1 MSAPSLLLAWNAIA
15 AVLALAILRLRA
27 RWQWWAPAACLPVI
41 LGVLFL
47 PLDSAWEVLGQG
59 VKLQSDWVILGRA
72 MILDGANRPGLA
84 CLYLGAGVIFLLSGG
99 GSSSR
104 AHAVSAWA
112 MLALLSSALMIRP
125 FLLAAV
131 LLELAALAGA
141 VMMSEEGSPL
151 QEPSMRLVTVITPA
165 MLVILLAG
173 WFVET
178 AGVTSATAELASSA
192 ATLLLFGF
200 AILIA
205 IPPFHLWLP
214 PAVDASGG
222 ARPVF
227 VLVAVQTTGI
237 ILALRFLDSYD
248 WLRNSEEV
256 FRAIRLA
263 GLLAMGVGAAVALAE
278 TDNRKS
284 TVYSILADSGA
295 LLLALGLP
303 GGRGVAIAVALM
315 ALRLLGVGLAIAGWG
330 WEGEGPGRA
339 SVWQARANLYGRFAL
354 AGFPLTPAFAP
365 RLMLLLV
372 LSSSDGL
379 GFSLLLLSS
388 LAITVAALRSA
399 RRVAPTSPGEAPSP
413 AGSVYVAA
421 LALGVMMSSFP
432 TPWIEFLGSITAGL
446 VNLVP

>member
-1 MSAPSLLLAWNAIA
+1 MSAPALLLSWNAIA
-15 AVLALAILRLRA
+15 AVLAIVSPRLRA
-27 RWQWWAPAACLPVI
+27 RWLWWAPAACLPVI
-41 LGVLFL
+41 VGVLFL
-47 PLDSAWEVLGQG
+47 PLDSAWEILGQG

-84 CLYLGAGVIFLLSGG
+84 CLYLGAGVIFALSGG
-99 GSSSR
+99 GPPSR

-112 MLALLSSALMIRP
+112 ILALLSSALMIRP

-141 VMMSEEGSPL
+141 VLMSEEGSRF
-151 QEPSMRLVTVITPA
+151 QEPPMRLVTVITPA

-178 AGVTSATAELASSA
+178 AGVTSATPELANSA

-214 PAVDASGG
+214 PAVH
-222 ARPVF
+222 ARSVF
-227 VLVAVQTTGI
+227 VLVALQTTGI

-263 GLLAMGVGAAVALAE
+263 GLLAMVVGAAVALAE
-278 TDNRKS
+278 TDSRKS

-303 GGRGVAIAVALM
+303 GGRGVPIAVALT
-315 ALRLLGVGLAIAGWG
+315 ALRLPGVGLAIAGWG
-330 WEGEGPGRA
+330 WDGGGPGRA
-339 SVWQARANLYGRFAL
+339 SVWQARANLYGHFAL

-365 RLMLLLV
+365 RLMLLLA
-372 LSSSDGL
+372 LSSTDGL
-379 GFSLLLLSS
+379 GFSFLLLSS
-388 LAITVAALRSA
+388 LAITLAALRSA
-399 RRVAPTSPGEAPSP
+399 RRVALTSPGEALSP
-413 AGSVYVAA
+413 AGSLYASS
-421 LALGVMMSSFP
+421 LALGVLMSSFP
-432 TPWIEFLGSITAGL
+432 TPWIEFLGRIAAGL